1 MKAMIL
7 CAGRGSRL
15 RPLTDTVPK
24 ALVPVHGQPLV
35 VHHLKALARAG
46 IREVVINTGWLGEQ
60 FEPLLGSGKSWGLR
74 IDWSHEGW
82 PALETGGGIARALPL
97 LGDAEFLVVNG
108 DVHVAG
114 LDWKRLARM
123 HLPGNDLA
131 HLVLVPNPSH
141 NLKGDFGFVA
151 SRVVDAGPSYTFS
164 GISILHPA
172 LFEGAPSGSFKLPSL
187 LRKAAARGQVTAELF
202 NGRWSDVGTPERLA
216 HLEKQRG

>member
-15 RPLTDTVPK
+15 RPLTDTLPK
-24 ALVPVHGQPLV
+24 PLIPVQGAPLV
-35 VHHLKALARAG
+35 VHHLRALARAG

-60 FEPLLGSGKSWGLR
+60 FEPLLGDGKGHGVR
-74 IDWSHEGW
+74 IEWRHEGW
-82 PALETGGGIARALPL
+82 PALETGGGIAAALPQ
-97 LGDAEFLVVNG
+97 LGEEEFLVING
-108 DVHVAG
+108 DVHVTG

-123 HLPGNDLA
+123 SLPDNDLA
-131 HLVLVPNPSH
+131 HLVLVPNPPH

-164 GISILHPA
+164 GISVLHPA
-172 LFEGAPSGSFKLPSL
+172 LFEGCPKGAFRLAPL

-216 HLEKQRG
+216 LLEKQRG